1 MQSILRHVENARQRV
16 VDTYSDTCLPSGME
30 KRDSRGHRKPEPQ
43 PEDERRGLGR
53 RLAAA
58 RVLAGLTLDA
68 AAKALNDRGYTITR
82 AAIGAWETGRNLP
95 DALWLRRIAKL
106 YGTTLDALV
115 WDEAISM
122 EGIQFAVQ
130 FDALSPAN
138 QRKFRAMWL
147 AYFEEAKTDAEVE
160 EAMPATKTKPASTA
174 DEVLKLARPKDVSVQ
189 KSHKRAA

>member
-1 MQSILRHVENARQRV
+1 MEN
-16 VDTYSDTCLPSGME
+16 
-30 KRDSRGHRKPEPQ
+30 RDSRGHRKPEPQ
-43 PEDERRGLGR
+43 PEDERKALGR

-58 RVLAGLTLDA
+58 RVLAEFTLDGV
-68 AAKALNDRGYTITR
+68 AKALNEKGYAITR

-95 DALWLRRIAKL
+95 DALWLRRLAKL

-130 FDALSPAN
+130 FDALSPTN

-147 AYFEEAKTDAEVE
+147 AYFEEAKSDEEVE
-160 EAMPATKTKPASTA
+160 DRMPATRVKPASNA
-174 DEVLKLARPKDVSVQ
+174 DEVLRR
-189 KSHKRAA
+189 HRAPDPVVKKHTKKAA